1 MKNNKKK
8 VYDKVEE
15 RAKETV
21 ILSSFIFIYFL
32 VAFVAMGIAY
42 GKGAWF

>member
-1 MKNNKKK
+1 MKKNGKKY
-8 VYDKVEE
+8 YDKVEE

-21 ILSSFIFIYFL
+21 FLSSLIFVYFL

>member
-1 MKNNKKK
+1 MKNKQKKI
-8 VYDKVEE
+8 YNKVEE

-21 ILSSFIFIYFL
+21 FLSSLIFVYFL
-32 VAFVAMGIAY
+32 IAFVAMGIAY

>member
-1 MKNNKKK
+1 MKNKQKK

-21 ILSSFIFIYFL
+21 ILSSLCIVCFL
-32 VAFVAMGIAY
+32 VAFIAMGIAY

>member
-1 MKNNKKK
+1 MKKERKPYNKI
-8 VYDKVEE
+8 EE

-21 ILSSFIFIYFL
+21 FLSSLIFVYFL

>member
-1 MKNNKKK
+1 MKQRKPYNKI
-8 VYDKVEE
+8 EE

-21 ILSSFIFIYFL
+21 FLSSLIFVYFL
-32 VAFVAMGIAY
+32 IAFVAMGIAY

>member
-1 MKNNKKK
+1 MKNQKKE
-8 VYDKVEE
+8 YNKVEE

-21 ILSSFIFIYFL
+21 ILSSFLLIYFL
-32 VAFVAMGIAY
+32 VAFIAMGIAY

>member
-1 MKNNKKK
+1 MKQRKPYN
-8 VYDKVEE
+8 KVEE

-21 ILSSFIFIYFL
+21 FLSSLIFVYFII
-32 VAFVAMGIAY
+32 AFVAMGIAY

>member
-1 MKNNKKK
+1 MKQRKPYN
-8 VYDKVEE
+8 KVEE

>member
-1 MKNNKKK
+1 MKKERKH
-8 VYDKVEE
+8 YDKVEE

-42 GKGAWF
+42 GKGVWF

>member
-1 MKNNKKK
+1 MKQRKPYNKI
-8 VYDKVEE
+8 EE

-21 ILSSFIFIYFL
+21 ILSSLIFVYFL